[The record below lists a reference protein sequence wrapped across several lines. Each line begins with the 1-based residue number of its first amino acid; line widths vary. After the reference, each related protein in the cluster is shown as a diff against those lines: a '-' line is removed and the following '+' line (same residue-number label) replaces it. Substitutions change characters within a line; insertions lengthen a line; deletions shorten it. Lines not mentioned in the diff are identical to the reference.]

1 MPVHIAGHPCEMDSI
16 MAIAGEHGLAVIED
30 AAHACSASFKGR
42 PIGSAQAAGIP
53 WAACFSFYATKTL
66 ATGEGGMVTTDSEE
80 WAERIRVMSLHGISK
95 DAWKR
100 YTAEGSWY
108 YEIIA
113 PGYKYNMP
121 DIIAALGVAQ
131 LRKVDAMRRR
141 REEIAARYT
150 EVFATYAELETPTVR
165 DQVGHAWHL
174 YMLRLNR
181 DLLTIG
187 RDEFIQHLKRRDIG
201 VERPFHSAA
210 HTSLLSG
217 HVRVSTRRFAGRLW
231 GIHAGNLAADLQ
243 SDDRS

>member
-1 MPVHIAGHPCEMDSI
+1 
-16 MAIAGEHGLAVIED
+16 
-30 AAHACSASFKGR
+30 
-42 PIGSAQAAGIP
+42 
-53 WAACFSFYATKTL
+53 
-66 ATGEGGMVTTDSEE
+66 MVTTDSEQ

-108 YEIIA
+108 YEITA

-131 LRKVDAMRRR
+131 LRRVDAMRRR

-187 RDEFIQHLKRRDIG
+187 RDEFIQHLKRRGIGASVHFIPLHMHPYYRATYGYQPEDLPVAYEEYTREVSLPIYSRMTDHDVQSVVDAVTDI
-201 VERPFHSAA
+201 VHQFRARPSYAA
-210 HTSLLSG
+210 
-217 HVRVSTRRFAGRLW
+217 AGR
-231 GIHAGNLAADLQ
+231 
-243 SDDRS
+243 